1 MDGQASDAQIG
12 ALLTALRL
20 RGETPAELLGAV
32 RAARARMVSI
42 AAPAGTI
49 DVCGTGG
56 DGLGTLNVSTA
67 VAFVVAACG
76 VPVAKHG
83 NRAQS
88 GRAGGA
94 DVLSA
99 LGVRIPPQ
107 KAATVLRRHGLTF
120 LFAPHHHAA
129 LRHAAGARAELGFR
143 TLFNLVGPLCN
154 PAGVR
159 LQLVGVFDP
168 AWLEPVARVLG
179 ILGADCAWV
188 AHGAGLDELTLAGE
202 TRICC
207 WQDGGIT
214 WRVVTPDQAG
224 LPDAPVSAIL
234 GGGAE
239 ENAARLLALLEGER
253 GPYHDTVVL
262 NAAAALMVTGRA
274 AALADGAALAAEAL
288 RRGAALAL
296 LRALQHDSEQAADG
310 T

>member
-1 MDGQASDAQIG
+1 MDGQASQAQIG

-32 RAARARMVSI
+32 RAARARMACI

-88 GRAGGA
+88 GRSGGA
-94 DVLSA
+94 DVLSV

-107 KAATVLRRHGLTF
+107 DAAGILRRHGLTF
-120 LFAPHHHAA
+120 LFAPHHHPA
-129 LRHAAGARAELGFR
+129 LRHAADARTELGFR
-143 TLFNLVGPLCN
+143 TLFNLIGPLCN

-168 AWLEPVARVLG
+168 DWLEPVARVLG
-179 ILGADCAWV
+179 TLGAERAWV
-188 AHGAGLDELTLAGE
+188 AHGGGLDELTLAGE

-214 WRVVTPDQAG
+214 WRVVTPGQAG
-224 LPDAPVSAIL
+224 LPGAPVSAIL

-262 NAAAALMVTGRA
+262 NAAAALMVAGRA
-274 AALADGAALAAEAL
+274 AALADGAALAAEAV
-288 RRGAALAL
+288 RRGAALHL
-296 LRALQHDSEQAADG
+296 LRALQHDSRDAATGD
-310 T
+310 